1 MTRILFVLTVVASL
15 GVAQAQD
22 GGGQVGGGQTGGGQ
36 TDGGT
41 GDATVGGGDGDGI
54 ETSDFGG
61 EGITTGPTEQT
72 ESGFAN
78 PDGSGFAGPGNG
90 QTFQSRTFNSGGQ
103 TRQIVTGGSSQTQ
116 RQVRPTFRLGFV
128 PSAAM
133 LSRSRQRA
141 VSRWITITPRVT
153 EIRGM
158 SFNPD
163 QNGQVT
169 VRGQA
174 TSRYG
179 SLLAAAIARLE
190 PGVRSVRNEVQ
201 IVPNAG
207 AASQLQQPSI
217 PQPQPGIPQTQLG
230 IPQPV
235 APARSIPFAPGIQI
249 PTNPAP
255 TVPNPAP
262 VKNQAPSTAPIVLP
276 LPPLA
281 PRR

>member
-1 MTRILFVLTVVASL
+1 
-15 GVAQAQD
+15 
-22 GGGQVGGGQTGGGQ
+22 
-36 TDGGT
+36 
-41 GDATVGGGDGDGI
+41 
-54 ETSDFGG
+54 
-61 EGITTGPTEQT
+61 
-72 ESGFAN
+72 
-78 PDGSGFAGPGNG
+78 
-90 QTFQSRTFNSGGQ
+90 
-103 TRQIVTGGSSQTQ
+103 VTGGSSQTQ

-133 LSRSRQRA
+133 LARSRQRA

-201 IVPNAG
+201 VVPNA
-207 AASQLQQPSI
+207 AATQLQQPGV
-217 PQPQPGIPQTQLG
+217 PQLQRGVAQPIA
-230 IPQPV
+230 PV
-235 APARSIPFAPGIQI
+235 RSIPFAPGIQV
-249 PTNPAP
+249 PA
-255 TVPNPAP
+255 
-262 VKNQAPSTAPIVLP
+262 NQAPIAPSPSPVQNQTRPAAPTVLP

-281 PRR
+281 PGR